1 MNRIL
6 SVFLLFIISALGFAT
21 SAHATEYPL
30 PPAGSRLIGENIIYT
45 VPADSKMDLETI
57 ADKFKVGFYAMLQ
70 ANPDIDAY
78 LPRPG
83 SQIIIPHQIILPDTK
98 REGIVVNLAE
108 MRLYHYP
115 KGKNTVIVYPIGV
128 GQQGINTPLMTTT
141 ISQKIPNPT
150 WTPTPN
156 IRKRYAA
163 QGITL
168 PAVWP
173 AGPDNP
179 MGEFALRLAYGS
191 GTYLIHGTNADFGIG
206 LRVSSGCIRLRPNDI
221 KTLFQSVDKGTRVQI
236 LDDAIKVTVEP
247 DGRRYVE
254 VHEPLTQHEGQDSK
268 TMPIPFSPAVR
279 SFATHPNTDA
289 AMFDQQVVR
298 RSGLPT
304 FVGRQ

>member
-1 MNRIL
+1 MKRIL
-6 SVFLLFIISALGFAT
+6 SVFLLFTISVLGFSS
-21 SAHATEYPL
+21 SAFAKEYQL

-45 VPADSKMDLETI
+45 VPDDSKMDLEAI
-57 ADKFKVGFYAMLQ
+57 ADKFQVPFYSMLQ
-70 ANPDIDAY
+70 ANEGIDAY

-83 SQIIIPHQIILPDTK
+83 SQVIIPHQLILPDTK

-108 MRLYHYP
+108 MRLYHFP
-115 KGKNTVIVYPIGV
+115 KGKNTVIVYPIGI
-128 GQQGINTPLMTTT
+128 GQQGINTPLMTTS

-156 IRKRYAA
+156 IRKRYAE
-163 QGITL
+163 QGVTL

-221 KTLFQSVDKGTRVQI
+221 KNLFNSVSKGTRVQI
-236 LDDAIKVTVEP
+236 IDEAIKVTVEP

-254 VHEPLTQHEGQDSK
+254 VHEPLTQNENQDSK
-268 TMPIPFSPAVR
+268 TLPIPFSSAVKA
-279 SFATHPNTDA
+279 FATHPNTDA
-289 AMFDQQVVR
+289 ALFDQQVIR

-304 FVGRQ
+304 FVGRL